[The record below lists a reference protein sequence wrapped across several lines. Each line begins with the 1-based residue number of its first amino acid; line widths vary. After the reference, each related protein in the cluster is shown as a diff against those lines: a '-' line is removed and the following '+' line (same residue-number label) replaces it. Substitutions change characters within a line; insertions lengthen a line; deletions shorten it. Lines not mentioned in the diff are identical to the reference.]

1 MSGTTG
7 FDLAE
12 GIEVLE
18 RTPKVLD
25 AMLEGLSDAWV
36 HVTEGGESWSPAR
49 IVAHLIQGESTDWI
63 PRARIIMELG
73 EARPFDPFHETAR
86 DGSLPEL
93 LEEFRTLR
101 ARSLAELRSMNLSED
116 DLRRTGRHP
125 SLGRVTLEQ
134 LLACW
139 VVHDLGHIR
148 QIARVMAKR
157 YRNEVGPWEAYLPV
171 VHE

>member
-1 MSGTTG
+1 MSGETD

-18 RTPKVLD
+18 RTPPVLE
-25 AMLEGLSDAWV
+25 AMLDGLPDAWI
-36 HVTEGGESWSPAR
+36 HVTEGGESWSPTR
-49 IVAHLIQGESTDWI
+49 IVAHLVQGEATDWI

-86 DGSLPEL
+86 NGSLPEL

-101 ARSLAELRSMNLSED
+101 SGSLADLRSMNLSPD
-116 DLRRTGRHP
+116 DLRRTGMHP

-157 YRNEVGPWEAYLPV
+157 YRDEVGPWESYLPV